1 MLLDRIDRATGR
13 HTAHGDGEGPGYAG
27 QVAGIPSLCIPA
39 LNLEDGPQGVG
50 DATKPE

>member
-1 MLLDRIDRATGR
+1 MLLDRMSIAQLDDTV
-13 HTAHGDGEGPGYAG
+13 HGDGEGSGYAG

>member
-1 MLLDRIDRATGR
+1 LIGYRSRNWT
-13 HTAHGDGEGPGYAG
+13 TPVHGDGEGSGYAG